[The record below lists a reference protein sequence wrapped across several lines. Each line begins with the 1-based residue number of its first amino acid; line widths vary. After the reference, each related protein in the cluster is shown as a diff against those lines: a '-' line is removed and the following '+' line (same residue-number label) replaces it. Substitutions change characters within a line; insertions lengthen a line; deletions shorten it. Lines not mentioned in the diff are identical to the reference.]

1 MNPPLGLGQKNKDKQ
16 TLATYLIT
24 QNYKMRRN
32 QFPANID
39 EPVKWHVLSQLWPY
53 LLEFKR
59 RVALALLCLVA
70 AKLASIGLPYVLKYT
85 VDGLNGDLTTLAMA
99 VPISLIVAYGTLRLT
114 NVILG
119 EVRDTLFGRVTER
132 AMRRLGLKVFKH
144 LHTLDLGFHLNRR
157 TGGLSRDI
165 ERGTSG
171 ISFLMRFMVFNIV
184 PTLLE
189 IGLVVGLL
197 LFQFGVSFALIIVIS
212 VITYISFSMKATDW
226 RTRFVTQMNEAD
238 STTNSRAV
246 DSLLN
251 FETVKYFNN
260 EAFEANRY
268 DSDLATW
275 EQARRKNRLSLFA
288 LNGGQAAI
296 IAIAM
301 TSMMANAAFGVING
315 EMTIGDFVLINAFTM
330 QIFMPLNFL
339 GFVYR
344 EIRGS
349 LANIDKL
356 FDLLSQAPAIKDAD
370 NAAALQTTN
379 PVIKFEN
386 VVFAYNERR
395 PILNGITF
403 DVPAGAKVAVVGES
417 GAGKSTLMKLLFRF
431 YDPSSGAI
439 SIDGTDIRD
448 ITQQSL
454 RSHIGIVPQDTVLF
468 NTTLLENIRYGNPN
482 ASIEEIEN
490 VIKLAH
496 LEDFVA
502 KLPDK
507 LETTVGERGLKL
519 SGGEKQ
525 RVAIAR
531 ALLKGA
537 PIMIFDEATS
547 SLDSTSE
554 RAILSALRDAAKG
567 HTSLVIA
574 HRLSTIIDAD
584 KILVLKNGNIVEEGT
599 HTSLLAANGEYATL
613 WQAQQREKHAEDEKQ
628 I

>member
-1 MNPPLGLGQKNKDKQ
+1 MP
-16 TLATYLIT
+16 
-24 QNYKMRRN
+24 RRHN
-32 QFPANID
+32 TVYDNA
-39 EPVKWHVLSQLWPY
+39 PVKWHVLKQLRPY

-59 RVALALLCLVA
+59 RVVLALLCLVA

-85 VDGLNGDLTTLAMA
+85 VDSLNGDLTTLALA
-99 VPISLIVAYGTLRLT
+99 VPISLIVAYGTLRLL
-114 NVILG
+114 NVLLG

-132 AMRRLGLKVFKH
+132 AMRRIGLNVFKH
-144 LHTLDLGFHLNRR
+144 LHNLDLGFHLDRR

-197 LFQFGVSFALIIVIS
+197 LFQFGWSFAFIIISS
-212 VITYISFSMKATDW
+212 VICYVAFSMKATDW
-226 RTRFVTQMNEAD
+226 RTRFVQQMNEAD

-268 DSDLATW
+268 DNDLAQW
-275 EQARRKNRLSLFA
+275 EVARRKNRLSLFA
-288 LNGGQAAI
+288 LNAGQASI
-296 IAIAM
+296 IATAM
-301 TSMMANAAFGVING
+301 TAMMANAAFGVMNG
-315 EMTIGDFVLINAFTM
+315 DMTIGDFVLINAFTM

-349 LANIDKL
+349 LANIDNL
-356 FDLLSQAPAIKDAD
+356 FSLLAQRPAISDKPDSLALTLKGGVE
-370 NAAALQTTN
+370 NATVQ
-379 PVIKFEN
+379 FEN
-386 VVFAYNERR
+386 VHFSYHDAR

-403 DVPAGAKVAVVGES
+403 QVEAGKKVAIVGES
-417 GAGKSTLMKLLFRF
+417 GAGKSTIMKLLFRF
-431 YDPSSGAI
+431 YEPTRGTVCVNGQDI
-439 SIDGTDIRD
+439 SQV
-448 ITQQSL
+448 TQNSL
-454 RSHIGIVPQDTVLF
+454 RSHIAIVPQDTVLF
-468 NTTLLENIRYGNPN
+468 NTTLKDNIAYGNPN
-482 ASIEEIEN
+482 ATDEEIMHAAS
-490 VIKLAH
+490 LAH
-496 LEDFVA
+496 LNHFIA
-502 KLPDK
+502 QLPDGINTK
-507 LETTVGERGLKL
+507 VGERGLKL

-547 SLDSTSE
+547 SLDSESE
-554 RAILSALRDAAKG
+554 QAILAALRDAAKG

-584 KILVLKNGNIVEEGT
+584 NILVMNKGMITEQGT
-599 HTSLLAANGEYATL
+599 HSQLLQKQGVYAKL
-613 WQAQQREKHAEDEKQ
+613 WHTQQSTRKR
-628 I
+628 

>member
-1 MNPPLGLGQKNKDKQ
+1 MRKNRLPIND
-16 TLATYLIT
+16 
-24 QNYKMRRN
+24 
-32 QFPANID
+32 D
-39 EPVKWHVLSQLWPY
+39 EPVKWQVLSQLVPY
-53 LLEFKR
+53 LFEFKQ
-59 RVALALLCLVA
+59 RVGLAILCLVA

-85 VDGLNGDLTTLAMA
+85 VDSLNGDLTTLAVA
-99 VPISLIVAYGTLRLT
+99 VPISLIVAYGVLRLL
-114 NVILG
+114 NVLLG

-132 AMRRLGLKVFKH
+132 AMRRVGLKVFKH
-144 LHTLDLGFHLNRR
+144 LHNLDLGFHLNRR

-165 ERGTSG
+165 ERGTNG

-189 IGLVVGLL
+189 ISLVVGLL
-197 LFQFGVSFALIIVIS
+197 LFQFGISFALIIVIS
-212 VITYISFSMKATDW
+212 VVIYVGFSKKATDW
-226 RTRFVTQMNEAD
+226 RTQFVKQMNEAD

-260 EAFEANRY
+260 ERFEANRY
-268 DSDLATW
+268 DEDLAAW
-275 EQARRKNRLSLFA
+275 EIARRRNRLSLFT
-288 LNGGQAAI
+288 LNAGQASI

-301 TSMMANAAFGVING
+301 TAMMANAALGVLNE

-356 FDLLSQAPAIKDAD
+356 FNLLAQVPQIKDAE
-370 NAAALQTTN
+370 NAEILKTTN
-379 PVIKFEN
+379 PTVSFKDVHFSYGEK
-386 VVFAYNERR
+386 RK
-395 PILNGITF
+395 ILNGITF
-403 DVPAGAKVAVVGES
+403 TVPAGKKIAVVGAS
-417 GAGKSTLMKLLFRF
+417 GAGKSTIMKLLFRF
-431 YDPSSGAI
+431 YEPNEGQI
-439 SIDGTDIRD
+439 FIDGKDIKQLSQD
-448 ITQQSL
+448 SL
-454 RSHIGIVPQDTVLF
+454 RAHIGIVPQDTVLF
-468 NTTLLENIRYGNPN
+468 NTSLKENIRYGNPK
-482 ASIEEIEN
+482 ATDDEISQ

-496 LEDFVA
+496 LEAFIE
-502 KLPDK
+502 KLPDG

-537 PIMIFDEATS
+537 SIMIFDEATS
-547 SLDSTSE
+547 SLDSASE
-554 RAILSALRDAAKG
+554 KAILSALRDAAKG

-574 HRLSTIIDAD
+574 HRLSTIVDAD
-584 KILVLKNGNIVEEGT
+584 EILVVSEGAIVEQGT
-599 HTSLLAANGEYATL
+599 HDDLLAKDGEYASL
-613 WQAQQREKHAEDEKQ
+613 WQTQQRNKLEP
-628 I
+628 

>member
-1 MNPPLGLGQKNKDKQ
+1 MP
-16 TLATYLIT
+16 
-24 QNYKMRRN
+24 RRHN
-32 QFPANID
+32 TVYDNA
-39 EPVKWHVLSQLWPY
+39 PVKWHVLKQLRPY

-59 RVALALLCLVA
+59 RVVLALLCLVA

-85 VDGLNGDLTTLAMA
+85 VDSLNGDLTTLALA
-99 VPISLIVAYGTLRLT
+99 VPISLIVVYGTLRLL
-114 NVILG
+114 NVLLG

-132 AMRRLGLKVFKH
+132 AMRRIGLNVFKH
-144 LHTLDLGFHLNRR
+144 LHNLDLGFHLDRR

-197 LFQFGVSFALIIVIS
+197 LFQFGWSFAFIIISS
-212 VITYISFSMKATDW
+212 VICYVAFSMKATDW
-226 RTRFVTQMNEAD
+226 RTRFVQQMNEAD

-268 DSDLATW
+268 DNDLAQW
-275 EQARRKNRLSLFA
+275 EVARRKNRLSLFA
-288 LNGGQAAI
+288 LNAGQASI
-296 IAIAM
+296 IATSM
-301 TSMMANAAFGVING
+301 TAMMANAAFGVMNG
-315 EMTIGDFVLINAFTM
+315 DMTIGDFVLINAFTM

-349 LANIDKL
+349 LANIDNL
-356 FDLLSQAPAIKDAD
+356 FSLLAQRPAISDKPDSLALTLKGGVE
-370 NAAALQTTN
+370 NATVQ
-379 PVIKFEN
+379 FEN
-386 VVFAYNERR
+386 VHFSYHDAR

-403 DVPAGAKVAVVGES
+403 QVEAGKKVAIVGES
-417 GAGKSTLMKLLFRF
+417 GAGKSTIMKLLFRF
-431 YDPSSGAI
+431 YEPTRGTVCVNGQDI
-439 SIDGTDIRD
+439 SQV
-448 ITQQSL
+448 TQNSL
-454 RSHIGIVPQDTVLF
+454 RSHIAIVPQDTVLF
-468 NTTLLENIRYGNPN
+468 NTTLKDNIAYGNPN
-482 ASIEEIEN
+482 ATDEEIMHAAS
-490 VIKLAH
+490 LAH
-496 LEDFVA
+496 LNHFIA
-502 KLPDK
+502 QLPDGINTK
-507 LETTVGERGLKL
+507 VGERGLKL

-547 SLDSTSE
+547 SLDSESE
-554 RAILSALRDAAKG
+554 QAILAALRDAAKG

-584 KILVLKNGNIVEEGT
+584 NILVMNKGMITEQGT
-599 HTSLLAANGEYATL
+599 HSQLLQKQGVYAKL
-613 WQAQQREKHAEDEKQ
+613 WHTQQSTRKR
-628 I
+628 

>member
-1 MNPPLGLGQKNKDKQ
+1 MP
-16 TLATYLIT
+16 
-24 QNYKMRRN
+24 RRHN
-32 QFPANID
+32 TVYDNA
-39 EPVKWHVLSQLWPY
+39 PVKWHVLKQLRPY

-59 RVALALLCLVA
+59 RVVLALLCLVA

-85 VDGLNGDLTTLAMA
+85 VDSLNGDLTTLALA
-99 VPISLIVAYGTLRLT
+99 VPISLIVAYGTLRLL
-114 NVILG
+114 NVLLG

-132 AMRRLGLKVFKH
+132 AMRRIGLNVFKH
-144 LHTLDLGFHLNRR
+144 LHNLDLGFHLDRR

-197 LFQFGVSFALIIVIS
+197 LFQFGWSFAFIIISS
-212 VITYISFSMKATDW
+212 VICYVAFSMKATDW
-226 RTRFVTQMNEAD
+226 RTRFVQQMNEAD

-268 DSDLATW
+268 DNDLAQW
-275 EQARRKNRLSLFA
+275 EVARRKNRLSLFA
-288 LNGGQAAI
+288 LNAGQASI
-296 IAIAM
+296 IATAM
-301 TSMMANAAFGVING
+301 TAMMANAAFGVMNG
-315 EMTIGDFVLINAFTM
+315 DMTIGDFVLINAFTM

-349 LANIDKL
+349 LANIDNL
-356 FDLLSQAPAIKDAD
+356 FSLLAQRPAISDKPDSLALTLKGGVE
-370 NAAALQTTN
+370 NATVQ
-379 PVIKFEN
+379 FEN
-386 VVFAYNERR
+386 VHFSYHDAR
-395 PILNGITF
+395 PILNGITLQ
-403 DVPAGAKVAVVGES
+403 VEAGKKVAIVGES
-417 GAGKSTLMKLLFRF
+417 GAGKSTIMKLLFRF
-431 YDPSSGAI
+431 YEPTRGTVCVNGQDI
-439 SIDGTDIRD
+439 SQV
-448 ITQQSL
+448 TQNSL
-454 RSHIGIVPQDTVLF
+454 RNHIAVVPQDTVLF
-468 NTTLLENIRYGNPN
+468 NTTLKDNIAYGNPN
-482 ASIEEIEN
+482 ATDEEIMHAAS
-490 VIKLAH
+490 LAH
-496 LEDFVA
+496 LNHFIA
-502 KLPDK
+502 QLPDGINTK
-507 LETTVGERGLKL
+507 VGERGLKL

-547 SLDSTSE
+547 SLDSESE
-554 RAILSALRDAAKG
+554 QAILAALRDAAKG

-584 KILVLKNGNIVEEGT
+584 NILVMNKGMITEQGT
-599 HTSLLAANGEYATL
+599 HSQLLQKQGVYAKL
-613 WQAQQREKHAEDEKQ
+613 WHTQQSTRKR
-628 I
+628 

>member
-1 MNPPLGLGQKNKDKQ
+1 MRKN
-16 TLATYLIT
+16 
-24 QNYKMRRN
+24 R
-32 QFPANID
+32 FPTNVD

-53 LLEFKR
+53 LLEFKH
-59 RVALALLCLVA
+59 RVFLALLCLVA

-85 VDGLNGDLTTLAMA
+85 VDSLNGDLTTLALA
-99 VPISLIVAYGTLRLT
+99 VPISLIVAYGTLRLL
-114 NVILG
+114 NVLLG

-144 LHTLDLGFHLNRR
+144 LHNLDLGFHLNRR

-165 ERGTSG
+165 ERGTNG
-171 ISFLMRFMVFNIV
+171 VSFLMRFMVFNIV

-189 IGLVVGLL
+189 ITLVVGLL
-197 LFQFGVSFALIIVIS
+197 LFQFGVSFALIIVVS
-212 VITYISFSMKATDW
+212 VVAYIGFSMKATDW

-260 EAFEANRY
+260 ESFEANRY
-268 DSDLATW
+268 DTDLAAW
-275 EQARRKNRLSLFA
+275 EKARRKNRLSLFA

-301 TSMMANAAFGVING
+301 TSMMANAAFGVMNG

-356 FDLLSQAPAIKDAD
+356 FDLLAQTPAIKDAHD
-370 NAAALQTTN
+370 ATELTCANPALQFN
-379 PVIKFEN
+379 N
-386 VVFAYNERR
+386 VHFAYTENRQ
-395 PILNGITF
+395 ILNGLSF
-403 DVPAGAKVAVVGES
+403 DVPPGSKVAVVGES

-431 YDPSSGAI
+431 YEPQQG
-439 SIDGTDIRD
+439 DITINGKD
-448 ITQQSL
+448 IASVTQQSL

-468 NTTLLENIRYGNPN
+468 NTTLLENIRYGNPD
-482 ASIEEIEN
+482 ASDEDIRQ

-496 LEDFVA
+496 LEAFVESLPE
-502 KLPDK
+502 KLD
-507 LETTVGERGLKL
+507 TTVGERGLKL

-525 RVAIAR
+525 RVSIAR

-554 RAILSALRDAAKG
+554 RAILAALRNAAKG

-574 HRLSTIIDAD
+574 HRLSTIVDAD
-584 KILVLKNGNIVEEGT
+584 KILVLKNGTIVEEGT
-599 HTSLLAANGEYATL
+599 HTYLLEQGGEYAAL
-613 WQAQQREKHAEDEKQ
+613 WQAQQREDEDLIENSKTKGNQ
-628 I
+628 

>member
-1 MNPPLGLGQKNKDKQ
+1 MP
-16 TLATYLIT
+16 
-24 QNYKMRRN
+24 RRHN
-32 QFPANID
+32 TVYDNA
-39 EPVKWHVLSQLWPY
+39 PVKWHVLKQLRPY

-59 RVALALLCLVA
+59 RVVLALLCLVA

-85 VDGLNGDLTTLAMA
+85 VDSLNGDLTTLALA
-99 VPISLIVAYGTLRLT
+99 VPISLIVAYGTLRLL
-114 NVILG
+114 NVLLG

-132 AMRRLGLKVFKH
+132 AMRRIGLNVFKH
-144 LHTLDLGFHLNRR
+144 LHNLDLGFHLDRR

-197 LFQFGVSFALIIVIS
+197 LFQFGWSFAFIIISS
-212 VITYISFSMKATDW
+212 VICYVAFSMKATDW
-226 RTRFVTQMNEAD
+226 RTRFVQQMNEAD

-268 DSDLATW
+268 DNDLAQW
-275 EQARRKNRLSLFA
+275 EVARRKNRLSLFA
-288 LNGGQAAI
+288 LNAGQASI
-296 IAIAM
+296 IATAM
-301 TSMMANAAFGVING
+301 TAMMANAAFGVMNG
-315 EMTIGDFVLINAFTM
+315 DMTIGDFVLINAFTM

-349 LANIDKL
+349 LANIDNL
-356 FDLLSQAPAIKDAD
+356 FSLLAQRPAISDKPDSLALTLKGGVE
-370 NAAALQTTN
+370 NATVQ
-379 PVIKFEN
+379 FEN
-386 VVFAYNERR
+386 VHFSYHDAR
-395 PILNGITF
+395 PILNGITLQ
-403 DVPAGAKVAVVGES
+403 VEAGKKVAIVGES
-417 GAGKSTLMKLLFRF
+417 GAGKSTIMKLLFRF
-431 YDPSSGAI
+431 YEPTRGTVCVNGQDI
-439 SIDGTDIRD
+439 SQV
-448 ITQQSL
+448 TQNSL
-454 RSHIGIVPQDTVLF
+454 RSHIAIVPQDTVLF
-468 NTTLLENIRYGNPN
+468 NTTLKDNIAYGNPN
-482 ASIEEIEN
+482 ATDEEIMHAAS
-490 VIKLAH
+490 LAH
-496 LEDFVA
+496 LNHFIA
-502 KLPDK
+502 QLPDGINTK
-507 LETTVGERGLKL
+507 VGERGLKL

-547 SLDSTSE
+547 SLDSESE
-554 RAILSALRDAAKG
+554 QAILAALRDAAKG

-584 KILVLKNGNIVEEGT
+584 NILVMNKGMITEQGT
-599 HTSLLAANGEYATL
+599 HSQLLQKQGVYAKL
-613 WQAQQREKHAEDEKQ
+613 WHTQQSTRKR
-628 I
+628 

>member
-1 MNPPLGLGQKNKDKQ
+1 MYDN
-16 TLATYLIT
+16 A
-24 QNYKMRRN
+24 
-32 QFPANID
+32 
-39 EPVKWHVLSQLWPY
+39 PVKWHVLKQLRPY

-59 RVALALLCLVA
+59 RVVLALLCLVA

-85 VDGLNGDLTTLAMA
+85 VDSLNGDLTTLALA
-99 VPISLIVAYGTLRLT
+99 VPISLIVAYGTLRLL
-114 NVILG
+114 NVLLG

-132 AMRRLGLKVFKH
+132 AMRRIGLNVFKH
-144 LHTLDLGFHLNRR
+144 LHNLDLGFHLDRR

-197 LFQFGVSFALIIVIS
+197 LFQFGWSFAFIIISS
-212 VITYISFSMKATDW
+212 VICYVAFSMKATDW
-226 RTRFVTQMNEAD
+226 RTRFVQQMNEAD

-268 DSDLATW
+268 DNDLAQW
-275 EQARRKNRLSLFA
+275 EVARRKNRLSLFA
-288 LNGGQAAI
+288 LNAGQASI
-296 IAIAM
+296 IATAM
-301 TSMMANAAFGVING
+301 TAMMANAAFGVMNG
-315 EMTIGDFVLINAFTM
+315 DMTIGDFVLINAFTM

-349 LANIDKL
+349 LANIDNL
-356 FDLLSQAPAIKDAD
+356 FSLLAQRPAISDKPDSLALTLKGGVE
-370 NAAALQTTN
+370 NATVQ
-379 PVIKFEN
+379 FEN
-386 VVFAYNERR
+386 VHFSYHDAR

-403 DVPAGAKVAVVGES
+403 QVEAGKKVAIVGES
-417 GAGKSTLMKLLFRF
+417 GAGKSTIMKLLFRF
-431 YDPSSGAI
+431 YEPTRGTVCVNGQDI
-439 SIDGTDIRD
+439 SQV
-448 ITQQSL
+448 TQNSL
-454 RSHIGIVPQDTVLF
+454 RNHIAIVPQDTVLF
-468 NTTLLENIRYGNPN
+468 NTTLKDNIAYGNPN
-482 ASIEEIEN
+482 ATDEEIMHAAS
-490 VIKLAH
+490 LAH
-496 LEDFVA
+496 LNHFIA
-502 KLPDK
+502 QLPDGINTK
-507 LETTVGERGLKL
+507 VGERGLKL

-547 SLDSTSE
+547 SLDSESE
-554 RAILSALRDAAKG
+554 QAILAALRDAAKG

-584 KILVLKNGNIVEEGT
+584 NILVMNKGMITEQGT
-599 HTSLLAANGEYATL
+599 HSQLLQKQGVYAKL
-613 WQAQQREKHAEDEKQ
+613 WHTQQSTRKR
-628 I
+628 

>member
-1 MNPPLGLGQKNKDKQ
+1 MP
-16 TLATYLIT
+16 
-24 QNYKMRRN
+24 RRHN
-32 QFPANID
+32 TVYDNA
-39 EPVKWHVLSQLWPY
+39 PVKWHVLKQLRPY

-59 RVALALLCLVA
+59 RVVLALLCLVA

-85 VDGLNGDLTTLAMA
+85 VDSLNGDLTTLALA
-99 VPISLIVAYGTLRLT
+99 VPISLIVAYGTLRLL
-114 NVILG
+114 NVLLG

-132 AMRRLGLKVFKH
+132 AMRRIGLNVFKH
-144 LHTLDLGFHLNRR
+144 LHNLDLGFHLDRR

-197 LFQFGVSFALIIVIS
+197 LFQFGWSFAFIIISS
-212 VITYISFSMKATDW
+212 VICYVAFSMKATDW
-226 RTRFVTQMNEAD
+226 RTRFVQQMNEAD

-246 DSLLN
+246 HSLLN

-268 DSDLATW
+268 DNDLAQW
-275 EQARRKNRLSLFA
+275 EVARRKNRLSLFA
-288 LNGGQAAI
+288 LNAGQASI
-296 IAIAM
+296 IATAM
-301 TSMMANAAFGVING
+301 TAMMANAAFGVMNG
-315 EMTIGDFVLINAFTM
+315 DMTIGDFVLINAFTM

-349 LANIDKL
+349 LANIDNL
-356 FDLLSQAPAIKDAD
+356 FSLLAQRPAISDKPDSLALTLKGGVE
-370 NAAALQTTN
+370 NATVQ
-379 PVIKFEN
+379 FEN
-386 VVFAYNERR
+386 VHFSYHDAR

-403 DVPAGAKVAVVGES
+403 QVEAGKKVAIVGES
-417 GAGKSTLMKLLFRF
+417 GAGKSTIMKLLFRF
-431 YDPSSGAI
+431 YEPTRGTVCVNGQDI
-439 SIDGTDIRD
+439 SQV
-448 ITQQSL
+448 TQNSL
-454 RSHIGIVPQDTVLF
+454 RSHIAIVPQDTVLF
-468 NTTLLENIRYGNPN
+468 NTTLKDNIAYGNPN
-482 ASIEEIEN
+482 ATDEEIMHAAS
-490 VIKLAH
+490 LAH
-496 LEDFVA
+496 LNHFIA
-502 KLPDK
+502 QLPDGINTK
-507 LETTVGERGLKL
+507 VGERGLKL

-547 SLDSTSE
+547 SLDSESE
-554 RAILSALRDAAKG
+554 QAILAALRDAAKG

-584 KILVLKNGNIVEEGT
+584 NILVMNKGMITEQGT
-599 HTSLLAANGEYATL
+599 HSQLLQKQGVYAKL
-613 WQAQQREKHAEDEKQ
+613 WHTQQSTRKR
-628 I
+628 

>member
-1 MNPPLGLGQKNKDKQ
+1 
-16 TLATYLIT
+16 
-24 QNYKMRRN
+24 MRRN

-85 VDGLNGDLTTLAMA
+85 VDSLNGDLTTLAMA